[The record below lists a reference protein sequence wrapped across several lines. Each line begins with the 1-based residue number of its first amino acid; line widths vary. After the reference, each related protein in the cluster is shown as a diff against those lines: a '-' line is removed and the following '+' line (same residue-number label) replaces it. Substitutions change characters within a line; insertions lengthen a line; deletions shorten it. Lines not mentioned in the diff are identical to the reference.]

1 MACLKACNHQC
12 NTRQNKM
19 TLHQIII
26 LARKHV
32 HNGAMQS
39 SAELCLS
46 DALRLHEAGDWTNAK
61 ARALKSL
68 DYSIGCFHPDYRK
81 AQA

>member
-1 MACLKACNHQC
+1 
-12 NTRQNKM
+12 M